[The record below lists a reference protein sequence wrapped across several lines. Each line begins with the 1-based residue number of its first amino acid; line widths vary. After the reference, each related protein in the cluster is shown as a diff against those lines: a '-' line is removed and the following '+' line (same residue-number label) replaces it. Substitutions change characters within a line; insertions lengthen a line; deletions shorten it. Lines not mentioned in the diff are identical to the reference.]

1 MGKKISEYKQFPRK
15 SDIFQEKDLFQQKL
29 RQMRYSNFEMSS
41 NIHLNTFLIQS
52 DCKCSQVLYINSTN
66 FFVENLMKNG
76 CVRFTFSLDCKAT
89 LTKCVYRFNQS
100 IMSLTPFTISQLLFL
115 SSFKLHLNHQL
126 ISFSVFIWHKQI

>member
-52 DCKCSQVLYINSTN
+52 DCKCS
-66 FFVENLMKNG
+66 
-76 CVRFTFSLDCKAT
+76 
-89 LTKCVYRFNQS
+89 
-100 IMSLTPFTISQLLFL
+100 
-115 SSFKLHLNHQL
+115 
-126 ISFSVFIWHKQI
+126 